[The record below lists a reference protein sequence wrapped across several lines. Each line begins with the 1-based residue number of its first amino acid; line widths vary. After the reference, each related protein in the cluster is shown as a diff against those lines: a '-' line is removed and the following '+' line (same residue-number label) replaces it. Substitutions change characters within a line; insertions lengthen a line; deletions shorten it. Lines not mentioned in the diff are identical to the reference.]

1 MLKCFEKNAWK
12 KVSGNAKITQEML
25 SFISNV
31 LYQNSANGH
40 GQHFGVTQIIRKV
53 SQISRLKFFV
63 PEFEFI

>member
-31 LYQNSANGH
+31 LYQNSANGL
-40 GQHFGVTQIIRKV
+40 GQHFGETQIILNV
-53 SQISRLKFFV
+53 SQI
-63 PEFEFI
+63 